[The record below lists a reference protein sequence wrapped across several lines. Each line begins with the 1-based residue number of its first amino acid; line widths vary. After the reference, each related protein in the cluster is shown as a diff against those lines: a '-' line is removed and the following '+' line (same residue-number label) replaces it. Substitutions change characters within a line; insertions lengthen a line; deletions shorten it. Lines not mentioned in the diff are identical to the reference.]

1 MKKTKIVLEFEKDKL
16 DALVFYLQKKEEKL
30 EKELE
35 TVIEELYQKRVPA
48 VTREYLESRIVSESK
63 PKSEKIKEQHSV
75 QINTSATRNET
86 IESMP

>member
-63 PKSEKIKEQHSV
+63 PKDKEKKNLDKGTLLED
-75 QINTSATRNET
+75 T
-86 IESMP
+86 IM

>member
-1 MKKTKIVLEFEKDKL
+1 MKKKIVIEFEKDKL

-35 TVIEELYQKRVPA
+35 AVIEELYQKRVPA

-63 PKSEKIKEQHSV
+63 SKIEKIKEQHSV
-75 QINTSATRNET
+75 QTSTNAMRNENM
-86 IESMP
+86 ESMP

>member
-1 MKKTKIVLEFEKDKL
+1 MKKKIAVEFEKDKL

-63 PKSEKIKEQHSV
+63 PKDKEKKERKV
-75 QINTSATRNET
+75 EGVEVDCTKKFDGF
-86 IESMP
+86 